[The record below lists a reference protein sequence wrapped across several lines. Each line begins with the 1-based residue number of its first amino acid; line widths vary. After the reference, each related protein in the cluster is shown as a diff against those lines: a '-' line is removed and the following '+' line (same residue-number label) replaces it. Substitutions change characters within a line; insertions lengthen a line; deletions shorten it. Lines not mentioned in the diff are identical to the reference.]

1 MASDVSDKNKDV
13 SLLRRP
19 FVPQSLRFKGIFYR
33 LLASSPDTKVGEAPV
48 PLIKG
53 HWSSLPPNVLE
64 WTAEQIHLCQPDSL
78 YIMDGSYSED
88 KALKAGLVKKGVLI
102 PLPKYD
108 NCFLARTDPKDVARV
123 ESRTVIS
130 TANKEETIPEP
141 AEVRKTESEKD

>member
-1 MASDVSDKNKDV
+1 M
-13 SLLRRP
+13 
-19 FVPQSLRFKGIFYR
+19 FKRDFFYR
-33 LLASSPDTKVGEAPV
+33 LLTSRPDTKFVEAPV

-64 WTAEQIHLCQPDSL
+64 WTAEQIQLCQPDSL
-78 YIMDGSYSED
+78 YIMDGSISED

-123 ESRTVIS
+123 ESKTVIS
-130 TANKEETIPEP
+130 TSNKEETIPEP
-141 AEVRKTESEKD
+141 ADVRKTESDSEKYPR